1 VKGGQVMNDPVFKI
15 KTDQETDSFGRFII
29 EPLEQG
35 YGQTLGNSLRRV
47 LLTSLPGSAITSI
60 NIEGVKHQF
69 STLSGMK
76 EDVAE
81 FILNIKKIRLN
92 VQGDEIVN
100 LSLNKTG
107 PGEVTAADI
116 ELPAGVEIVNPD
128 LVLANLAD
136 KKAVLSM
143 SLTAARGYGY
153 VPVEEKHDGAVGTI
167 PVDALYSPILR
178 VNYRVEATRV
188 GRMTNLD
195 KLVIELWTDATIKPS
210 VALQEAAKILVAY
223 FQQVVNPREEMVSED
238 QTTQTTAISD
248 ETLRMRI
255 EEFDIPTRIVNALA
269 KGNIET
275 VGQLMGTP
283 KEDLMKVKNLGAKS
297 LEVVLEKLREKGINI
312 SI

>member
-1 VKGGQVMNDPVFKI
+1 MNDPVFKI

-47 LLTSLPGSAITSI
+47 LLTSLPGAAITSVT
-60 NIEGVKHQF
+60 IEGVKHQF

-76 EDVAE
+76 EDIAE
-81 FILNIKKIRLN
+81 FILNVKKIRLHMST
-92 VQGDEIVN
+92 DETVTLSVN
-100 LSLNKTG
+100 KSG

-116 ELPAGVEIVNPD
+116 ELPAGVEIVNPE
-128 LVLANLAD
+128 LVLAHLAD

-143 SLTAARGYGY
+143 TLTAATGYGY

-195 KLVIELWTDATIKPS
+195 KLVMEIWTDATIKPS
-210 VALQEAAKILVAY
+210 AALKEAGQILVSY
-223 FQQVVNPREEMVSED
+223 FGQVVNPKEEVIAED
-238 QTTQTTAISD
+238 QVTQSTAISD

-297 LEVVLEKLREKGINI
+297 LDVVLEKLREKGIHI